1 MSLSTPVAF
10 FVFNRP
16 DLTRR
21 VFSAIAEAKPT
32 ILLVIADGP
41 RSSEEAILCDE
52 TRAVIEQV
60 DWNCEVF
67 TNFSPENL
75 GCGRRV
81 ASGIDWVFSRVE
93 ESIIL
98 EDDCLPVASFFSYCQ
113 NLLEQYRQDERVMT
127 INGTNFQS
135 GQTRTEYGYHFSKY
149 SASWGWASWRRAW
162 EYYDYELKNWPALK
176 QIGMVETM
184 CEDPYEQKFWIRL
197 FDSIHDKTSRIDT
210 WDHQW
215 NYACWSQNGLAVEPK
230 VNLVA
235 NLGFGRPDATHTS
248 TSNNPVLERLSPPEE
263 LTEIHHPP
271 FVVRNREADKYIFD
285 QVIGGKKMKEYD
297 APLGQLR
304 RRLYTIRQKT
314 RALYCSP

>member
-21 VFSAIAEAKPT
+21 VFSAIAEAKPA
-32 ILLVIADGP
+32 ILLVVADGP

-162 EYYDYELKNWPALK
+162 KYYDYELKNWPALK

-248 TSNNPVLERLSPPEE
+248 TSNNPVLERLSLPEE

-271 FVVRNREADKYIFD
+271 FVVRNREADTYIFD
-285 QVIGGKKMKEYD
+285 HVIGGKKMKEYD